1 MVATLLALTLACR
14 PTPPPLTLTQRC
26 EGPDLVSRDH
36 DAMERARQRGACL
49 TTRCEGADLV
59 RRDAAGREHGRAS
72 FSTRCLSMACEG
84 SHLVRRSL
92 DGAEVSRTPFAPR
105 CAPPPVR
112 VVQRDDW
119 RFGLVT
125 R

>member
-14 PTPPPLTLTQRC
+14 PPPPVPVLTTRC

-36 DAMERARQRGACL
+36 DAMERARHRGACL
-49 TTRCEGADLV
+49 AVRCEGADLV
-59 RRDAAGREHGRAS
+59 RRDGAGREHGRAS
-72 FSTRCLSMACEG
+72 FSMRCLTMACEG
-84 SHLVRRSL
+84 GDLVRRTL
-92 DGAEVSRTPFAPR
+92 DGAEVSRTAFAPR

-119 RFGLVT
+119 RFGLVA